1 MSAELPLSTRT
12 LRVLNP
18 SIMIIMTSGSSW
30 GCFTHLASSSEKC
43 KSSLVRLC
51 FDGGILWTL
60 FTCLWYDFL
69 RDLNDPPVVGP
80 SAMVFISPSA
90 LCGRGWGRSS
100 SLRVLTGWLFCLYLP
115 KSPLFTY
122 CCSFPLRMSSSICYF
137 RSLQSSV

>member
-1 MSAELPLSTRT
+1 MSAELSLSTRT
-12 LRVLNP
+12 LRVLTP

-30 GCFTHLASSSEKC
+30 LCFTLLASSSERY

-69 RDLNDPPVVGP
+69 RDLNDPPV
-80 SAMVFISPSA
+80 MVFISPSA
-90 LCGRGWGRSS
+90 LCGRGWGQSS
-100 SLRVLTGWLFCLYLP
+100 SLRALTCWLLCPYLP

-122 CCSFPLRMSSSICYF
+122 CCSFPLQMSSSICSF
-137 RSLQSSV
+137 RSLHSSV